1 MKKLI
6 GLIALLAVF
15 FGGSLFA
22 YDYFYGGETYYTEI
36 TTNGEKHTELSDNGE
51 SYTAYTYKQNAYNK
65 NGEKKRVTL
74 NEMRE
79 RPLKLNAYLK
89 LKVNPRK
96 GVMSW
101 EEVKETDVP
110 KEALEKME

>member
-1 MKKLI
+1 
-6 GLIALLAVF
+6 
-15 FGGSLFA
+15 
-22 YDYFYGGETYYTEI
+22 
-36 TTNGEKHTELSDNGE
+36 
-51 SYTAYTYKQNAYNK
+51 
-65 NGEKKRVTL
+65 
-74 NEMRE
+74 MRE

>member
-1 MKKLI
+1 MKKII
-6 GLIALLAVF
+6 GLVALLAVF
-15 FGGSLFA
+15 IGGSMFA
-22 YDYFYGGETYYTEI
+22 YNYFYGGETYYTEI

-51 SYTAYTYKQNAYNK
+51 SYTTYTYKQNAYNK
-65 NGEKKRVTL
+65 NGEAKRVTL
-74 NEMRE
+74 NEARE

-101 EEVKETDVP
+101 EEVKETDIP